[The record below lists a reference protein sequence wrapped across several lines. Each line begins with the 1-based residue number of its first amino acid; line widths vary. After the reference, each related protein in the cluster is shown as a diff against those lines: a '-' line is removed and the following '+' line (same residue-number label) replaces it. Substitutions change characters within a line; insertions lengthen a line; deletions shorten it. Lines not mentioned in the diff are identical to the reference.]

1 MLGAA
6 WAPPTRDPL
15 RHRGP
20 DAHGEYRNGNLWF
33 GHRRLSIIDLSE
45 LALQPMLS
53 TSGRYVICY
62 NGEVYNYRELA
73 AELSLDGL
81 RSRSDTEVVLRAF
94 ESLGVESFAK
104 LNGMFAFAMYDTQA
118 RKLWLVR
125 DRLGIKPLY
134 FRVDSE
140 GLAFA
145 SEIKAIR
152 AASDGPLTC
161 DLSALHEFL
170 YYGNSLGGRTLLC
183 GIRQLLPGHYLEL
196 DLHSFTWGVH
206 QYWSLRQQAGR
217 ERQVQSSTG
226 EMIAETRRLLEQS
239 VRRQLVGD
247 VPVGVFLSGGI
258 DSTAITA
265 FASKHYPGRL
275 ATYSAGFDDQSGPD
289 ERPKARRVAQLY
301 GTNHHELSVGGSAVA
316 DVVEKMVYH
325 HDLPFSDA
333 ANVPLYLMASQISS
347 QTKVVMQGDGGDEL
361 FGGYR
366 RYVTL
371 RLYRLLHV

>member
-265 FASKHYPGRL
+265 FASKHYPGRTRR
-275 ATYSAGFDDQSGPD
+275 ATQGPT
-289 ERPKARRVAQLY
+289 RC
-301 GTNHHELSVGGSAVA
+301 SAVRHEPSRA
-316 DVVEKMVYH
+316 IGRWE
-325 HDLPFSDA
+325 
-333 ANVPLYLMASQISS
+333 
-347 QTKVVMQGDGGDEL
+347 
-361 FGGYR
+361 R
-366 RYVTL
+366 RS
-371 RLYRLLHV
+371 